1 MADIGK
7 KLAGNVDGDF
17 FVDSTCQNMD
27 ICRQVAPENF
37 TYWQDYA
44 VVGKQPEGGKE
55 TRQALH
61 AVLCCPYGSIGTTK
75 KAELAEAMQDFPIQ
89 IDNEVYFC
97 GFNSP
102 KTSGGNSYFVKHQ
115 GGNWLFS
122 TPKFQAQLVKKL
134 ENMGGVS
141 YIFLSHR
148 DDAGES
154 EKFAQHFKAQRII
167 HKHDLEAQPHAEVVL
182 NETESYEYQPDFFII
197 PSPGHTE
204 GHMMMLYKN
213 KYLFS
218 GDSLYYDRKESRLE
232 IWNPLWTWYSY
243 EEQTMSMEKLLN
255 KEFDWLLPS
264 HGQRVHLEKSVMKQQ
279 LQDAIDRAWQL
290 PDPEAATPERVRILE
305 QYAGELKGINQPEY
319 AKLIQAKAD
328 WLKTLIK

>member
-1 MADIGK
+1 MADLGK
-7 KLAGNVDGDF
+7 KLEGNVEGDF

-27 ICRQVAPENF
+27 ICRQLAPENF

-44 VVGKQPEGGKE
+44 VVGKQPENDKE
-55 TRQALH
+55 MSTALH
-61 AVLCCPYGSIGTTK
+61 AVLCCPYGSIGTTN
-75 KAELAEAMQDFPIQ
+75 KAGLAEAMQDFPLH
-89 IDNEVYFC
+89 IDEDVYFC

-102 KTSGGNSYFVKHQ
+102 KTAGGNSYFVKHKN
-115 GGNWLFS
+115 GNWLFN

-134 ENMGGVS
+134 ESMGGVS
-141 YIFLSHR
+141 NIFISHR

-154 EKFAQHFKAQRII
+154 EKFAAHFKAQRII
-167 HKHDLEAQPHAEVVL
+167 HRHEVEAQPHAEIVL
-182 NETESYEYQPDFFII
+182 KETESYEYQPDFFII

-218 GDSLYYDRKESRLE
+218 GDSLYYDRREARVE

-243 EEQTMSMEKLLN
+243 EEQIMSMEKLLGL
-255 KEFDWLLPS
+255 EFEWLLPV
-264 HGQRVHLEKSVMKQQ
+264 HGQRVKLEKLEMRRQ
-279 LQDAIDRAWQL
+279 LQDAIDRAWSL
-290 PDPEAATPERVRILE
+290 PDPEAATAERVSNLE
-305 QYAGELKGINQPEY
+305 RYASELKSLNQPEY

-328 WLKTLIK
+328 WLNTLIK